1 MKLIKKILNLIKI
14 KIIKKL
20 YLTKKID
27 KKKKFTLIYKT
38 NYWSDNDS
46 VSGSGSGKKN
56 TENIIKELSQIIK
69 TYNMDLVIYV
79 KWNQWHIMEL
89 EKMKKTLNFMFLIL
103 QKINFLVQ
111 IYLFAGI
118 VLFIFL
124 MKI

>member
-69 TYNMDLVIYV
+69 TYNI
-79 KWNQWHIMEL
+79 
-89 EKMKKTLNFMFLIL
+89 KKTMVSSYRNNLSRFCKKTYRF
-103 QKINFLVQ
+103 
-111 IYLFAGI
+111 
-118 VLFIFL
+118 
-124 MKI
+124 